1 MAAKRTR
8 VHGPS
13 ERLVRVE
20 DLCFPMTPGADYE
33 ALWDAKMTASE
44 LYRVLFTD
52 ESAILFC
59 ARLGWIDSAS
69 PVCSKPQCR
78 SKNTSSYLFRRK
90 NGGWTWRFRCC
101 KSTSSIFSNSMFW
114 NLQDSLI
121 SVKSWKLKN
130 SENFVFV
137 FLSAFFDYFRGSSR
151 FNFLP

>member
-13 ERLVRVE
+13 ARLVRVE

-33 ALWDAKMTASE
+33 AVWDAKMTASE
-44 LYRVLFTD
+44 LYRVLFAD
-52 ESAILFC
+52 ESAIVFC

-101 KSTSSIFSNSMFW
+101 KSTSSIFSNSMFYRSHYGPAKV
-114 NLQDSLI
+114 LELM
-121 SVKSWKLKN
+121 
-130 SENFVFV
+130 
-137 FLSAFFDYFRGSSR
+137 
-151 FNFLP
+151 